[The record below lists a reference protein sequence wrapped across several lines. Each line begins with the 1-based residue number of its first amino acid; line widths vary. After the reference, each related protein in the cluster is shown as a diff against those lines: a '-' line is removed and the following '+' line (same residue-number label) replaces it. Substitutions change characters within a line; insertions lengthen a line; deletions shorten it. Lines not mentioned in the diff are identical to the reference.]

1 MPTVFKF
8 NWAFVS
14 NLSKYNLAEGLDLKK
29 PILYK
34 FFYYKIMS
42 FFKIFNEI
50 KKKDTWY
57 VADAH
62 SIYYAT

>member
-42 FFKIFNEI
+42 FFKILMKL
-50 KKKDTWY
+50 KKRILDM
-57 VADAH
+57 
-62 SIYYAT
+62 